1 MISQEQSDLLERQQA
16 QSLKNIYGL
25 GLSASK
31 MRDRA
36 GLRTLSERRIDCM
49 KNFANKA
56 QQSDRFSHW
65 FVQRPDLGRGRRTTA
80 DFRRFEE
87 PIARTERHWNSPK
100 NAMRRC
106 LNEQWN

>member
-49 KNFANKA
+49 KNLQTKRNKVTD
-56 QQSDRFSHW
+56 SLIGSCN
-65 FVQRPDLGRGRRTTA
+65 VRT
-80 DFRRFEE
+80 
-87 PIARTERHWNSPK
+87 
-100 NAMRRC
+100 
-106 LNEQWN
+106 